1 VSVQEKVLGK
11 DPIIQVSN
19 TLVLRGAEE
28 NIGKNLLQHFD
39 EESDE
44 EADDGN
50 QEESNLVHN
59 KPALVMPP
67 MAWKEKKNWGPV
79 QATRM
84 SSRIARDGKSA
95 IEKAQDLK
103 KAKNL
108 EIPKG
113 NKIHGFSNSFAALDN
128 STLYDTAR
136 IAGISLGHKNLN
148 ADYVIDEIKKAETK
162 RLVDFHN
169 SNPESFLPSDI
180 SLSLEELRVG
190 LDGKEEVVSDQEDYT
205 SDIPDEDEPWTLVH
219 SRKKGRRKLIFKNGS
234 SSNMEH

>member
-1 VSVQEKVLGK
+1 M
-11 DPIIQVSN
+11 
-19 TLVLRGAEE
+19 
-28 NIGKNLLQHFD
+28 
-39 EESDE
+39 
-44 EADDGN
+44 
-50 QEESNLVHN
+50 
-59 KPALVMPP
+59 PA
-67 MAWKEKKNWGPV
+67 MAWKEKKNCGPV

-95 IEKAQDLK
+95 IEKSQDLK

-113 NKIHGFSNSFAALDN
+113 NRIHGFSNSFAALDN
-128 STLYDTAR
+128 PTLHDTAK
-136 IAGISLGHKNLN
+136 IAGISLGHKSLN
-148 ADYVIDEIKKAETK
+148 VDFAIDEIKKAGTK

-190 LDGKEEVVSDQEDYT
+190 LDDKDEVVPDQEDYI
-205 SDIPDEDEPWTLVH
+205 SDVPDEDEPWTLVH